1 MINKK
6 HIGWLA
12 ACIYTF
18 LVFVTSDDFMLF
30 VATTFLVIG
39 FFVCCSTNNKLAI
52 SSDKYFYIQI
62 ALITY
67 GFLQIVLEIAVL
79 KNVSFSAI
87 RRLTINCIDEFL
99 LYNILIRQDRLEKII
114 NAIVYPF
121 VAGILLITFLQ
132 LRGGSLF
139 SFRLTTDA
147 DRGVSYQFLGLNIN
161 AGVATMI
168 GHCAVCAFAFA
179 IIYYYHNKNKKYL
192 FLTLISLAG
201 IILSATRKALGV
213 SLLLFILVPECQNFN
228 MKRIGVIV
236 RVLVIGLACY
246 ILLMKVPVFYDMLGS
261 RIERMLQVYLSGEL
275 SADNSM
281 NLRSN
286 LRSMAFDA
294 FLQRPIEGWGANAF
308 RQYFNNGGVY
318 SHCNYLEI
326 LVGFGLIGTIIFIS
340 KYILLLKKAVKLI
353 TSIDPIVKYYGKC
366 FIIWLC
372 SVWLMEYWQ
381 VAYYNE
387 RMIVHYIYVL
397 VIIKWLNT
405 HQKQGVS
412 IRNRT

>member
-1 MINKK
+1 
-6 HIGWLA
+6 
-12 ACIYTF
+12 
-18 LVFVTSDDFMLF
+18 
-30 VATTFLVIG
+30 
-39 FFVCCSTNNKLAI
+39 
-52 SSDKYFYIQI
+52 
-62 ALITY
+62 
-67 GFLQIVLEIAVL
+67 
-79 KNVSFSAI
+79 
-87 RRLTINCIDEFL
+87 
-99 LYNILIRQDRLEKII
+99 
-114 NAIVYPF
+114 
-121 VAGILLITFLQ
+121 
-132 LRGGSLF
+132 
-139 SFRLTTDA
+139 
-147 DRGVSYQFLGLNIN
+147 
-161 AGVATMI
+161 
-168 GHCAVCAFAFA
+168 
-179 IIYYYHNKNKKYL
+179 
-192 FLTLISLAG
+192 
-201 IILSATRKALGV
+201 
-213 SLLLFILVPECQNFN
+213 
-228 MKRIGVIV
+228 
-236 RVLVIGLACY
+236 
-246 ILLMKVPVFYDMLGS
+246 MKVPVFYDMLGS